1 MPGGDA
7 VTGCPAP
14 LPLSRA
20 IEYWLGELPAAA
32 EAELDLH
39 LLACADCT
47 RHLTWVA
54 EVARALP
61 EVVRGGRVPLA
72 LTTAL
77 VAKLEQDGVRIRH
90 HRVAA
95 GGAVRCT
102 AAPGDDLVALW
113 LAGPFRTGERVDLE
127 YLGLP
132 GVPAVRR
139 EDVPVDPGRSELV
152 FVEPGD
158 VIRAFP
164 AHVTVVRAYAVAG
177 AGERLIGTYT
187 LHHTPWSA

>member
-1 MPGGDA
+1 M
-7 VTGCPAP
+7 TRCPAP

-20 IEYWLGELPAAA
+20 IDYWLGELPAAA

-39 LLACADCT
+39 LLACGECT
-47 RHLTWVA
+47 RHLAWVA
-54 EVARALP
+54 AVAQALP
-61 EVVRGGRVPLA
+61 EVVRSGRVPLA
-72 LTTAL
+72 LTAAL
-77 VAKLEQDGVRIRH
+77 VARLERDGVRIRH

-113 LAGPFRTGERVDLE
+113 LAGPFPAGERVDLE

-132 GVPAVRR
+132 GAPATRR

-152 FVEPGD
+152 VVEPGD
-158 VIRAFP
+158 VIRGFP
-164 AHVTVVRAYAVAG
+164 AHVTVVRAYEVAG

-187 LHHTPWSA
+187 LHHTPWPA